1 MSSRLVLN
9 SDMAAQ
15 ASGAGNAAGAPVG
28 MDLAQAARFLRG
40 GGVIVFPT
48 ETFYGVGCLAAHAD
62 AVARVYQLKRRPVH
76 KPLPLLAASTA
87 QVDEVADLAA
97 MPHGLADFWPG
108 PLTVLLPARACLPQ
122 ALVNAQGL
130 VAVRVTPHPLAAQ
143 LAIEAGG
150 ALTASSANL
159 SGGESVRTPQQ
170 LDPAL
175 LDALQ
180 GMARHLPWVK
190 ECPEQA
196 EPAEESQTQL
206 PLLIGGPLPAGG
218 LPSTV
223 VEPLASAQGG
233 SAGGRADRSA
243 GSAVRL
249 RMVRAGAVSAA
260 ELVAAGFCVE

>member
-1 MSSRLVLN
+1 
-9 SDMAAQ
+9 
-15 ASGAGNAAGAPVG
+15 
-28 MDLAQAARFLRG
+28 MDLPRAARFLRN

-76 KPLPLLAASTA
+76 KPLPLLAANAA
-87 QVDEVADLAA
+87 QVEQVAELAA
-97 MPHGLADFWPG
+97 MPTGLAAFWPG
-108 PLTVLLPARACLPQ
+108 PLTVLLPARPCLPQ
-122 ALVNAQGL
+122 ALVNTDGL

-143 LAIEAGG
+143 LAQQAGG

-180 GMARHLPWVK
+180 SMARQMGGAACDDTGPQDHTCLLPVL
-190 ECPEQA
+190 
-196 EPAEESQTQL
+196 T
-206 PLLIGGPLPAGG
+206 GGPLPAGG

-223 VEPLASAQGG
+223 VEPLGG
-233 SAGGRADRSA
+233 AAG
-243 GSAVRL
+243 RL

-260 ELVAAGFCVE
+260 ELTAAGFTVE